1 MKTLECHQLTK
12 QYKQRQ
18 VVKGVSLALNQGE
31 IVGLLGSNGA
41 GKTTCFHML
50 VGLIFADFGH
60 IYLDKQDITSLP
72 LYQRARLGVGYLPQE
87 SSVFKQLSVR
97 DNLMGILE
105 LKRYKKKEQRRIFD
119 QVVGDFNI
127 ERVLEQ
133 QGSALS
139 GGERRRVEIARALMM
154 DPMFLLLDEPFAGVD
169 PISVKDIQ
177 ALILQLKKKG
187 IGVLITDHNVRETL
201 GIVDRA
207 YLIHLGEILVEGS
220 AQDIVS
226 SALAQRV
233 YLGEDFRLL

>member
-105 LKRYKKKEQRRIFD
+105 LKHYKKKEQQRIFD